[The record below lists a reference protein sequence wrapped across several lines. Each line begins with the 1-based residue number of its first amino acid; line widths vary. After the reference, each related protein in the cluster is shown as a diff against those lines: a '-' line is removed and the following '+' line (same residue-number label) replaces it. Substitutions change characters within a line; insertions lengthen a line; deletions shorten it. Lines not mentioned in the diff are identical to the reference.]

1 MTNITLFT
9 KLFKESEILL
19 SLDDLHYTDTNALE
33 SYRTI
38 VSNVYNSKEYNTLRD
53 TTYFEKLHT
62 LSLEGN
68 KTATKLINLIN
79 MYTDTFE
86 KMYSVQKYILDVI
99 PYYQEYKDADCL
111 YDVNYKEYLSFNK
124 KK

>member
-1 MTNITLFT
+1 MSEQNIALFT

-62 LSLEGN
+62 LWKE
-68 KTATKLINLIN
+68 TKQQP
-79 MYTDTFE
+79 
-86 KMYSVQKYILDVI
+86 S
-99 PYYQEYKDADCL
+99 
-111 YDVNYKEYLSFNK
+111 
-124 KK
+124 